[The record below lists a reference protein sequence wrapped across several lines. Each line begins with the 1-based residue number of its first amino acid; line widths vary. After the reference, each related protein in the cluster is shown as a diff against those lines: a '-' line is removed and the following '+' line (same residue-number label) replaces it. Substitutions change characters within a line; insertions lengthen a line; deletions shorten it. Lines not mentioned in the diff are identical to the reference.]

1 MKSQQNI
8 IEFVT
13 RPDLAFA
20 FPQHW
25 DTRPDTAGFNDNGA
39 GVAAVLEVAR
49 MMTSSN
55 ERCNFPSKDGAAR
68 RPEHTVMFALFD
80 LEEYGGQ
87 GSKEFVERILIKSIM
102 DRWVVAISNDGTC
115 VSHFFIFV
123 PQTFVET
130 PEVALPTMNS

>member
-8 IEFVT
+8 IDFLT

-55 ERCNFPSKDGAAR
+55 ERCDFPSKDGAAR

-102 DRWVVAISNDGTC
+102 DRC
-115 VSHFFIFV
+115 VFAF
-123 PQTFVET
+123 
-130 PEVALPTMNS
+130 LPSKSDPSKT